1 MYKREKK
8 NVCFSD
14 FSKHS
19 VPIDVVYPCLLKLVP
34 YLYRKVIHN
43 YFTQKAKVTTPKAVS
58 MVSTPVTLQSRLIH
72 SVIHP
77 GANGARLKKKKKK
90 RNQDFTSKKLSVS
103 ENPTCDTM

>member
-14 FSKHS
+14 FSKQS
-19 VPIDVVYPCLLKLVP
+19 GPIDVVYP

-58 MVSTPVTLQSRLIH
+58 MVATPVTLQSRLIH

-77 GANGARLKKKKKK
+77 GANGARLKKKKKPGLYIK
-90 RNQDFTSKKLSVS
+90 EAVCLRESNL
-103 ENPTCDTM
+103 